1 MKFILEAILLVFGLS
16 VGCMFFPAIVGIFIG
31 LSKFDSGNILGGIIA
46 IIIGLVVQ
54 GLMLLYIFAG
64 EGGGTGRSHHYEDE
78 ECPYCGSGDTD
89 GNHCYSC
96 DDDF

>member
-1 MKFILEAILLVFGLS
+1 MKFILGVILVILGLS
-16 VGCMFFPAIVGIFIG
+16 FASMFFPALLGILIA
-31 LSKFDSGNILGGIIA
+31 LVEFDSGNIFGGLVA

-54 GLMLLYIFAG
+54 GLMLLYIFSGA
-64 EGGGTGRSHHYEDE
+64 GGGSGSAHYEDE

-89 GNHCYSC
+89 GNHCYTC

>member
-1 MKFILEAILLVFGLS
+1 MKFILEAILVIFGLS
-16 VGCMFFPAIVGIFIG
+16 VGCMFFPAIAGIFIG
-31 LSKFDSGNILGGIIA
+31 LTKFDSGNILGGIIA
-46 IIIGLVVQ
+46 IIIGLIVQ

-64 EGGGTGRSHHYEDE
+64 EGGGGGRSRYEDE

-89 GNHCYSC
+89 GNHCYTC

>member
-1 MKFILEAILLVFGLS
+1 MKFILEAILVIFGLS
-16 VGCMFFPAIVGIFIG
+16 VGCMFLPAIIGIFIG
-31 LSKFDSGNILGGIIA
+31 LMKFDSGNILGGILA

-54 GLMLLYIFAG
+54 GLMLLFIFSG
-64 EGGGTGRSHHYEDE
+64 EGGGTGRSHYEDE